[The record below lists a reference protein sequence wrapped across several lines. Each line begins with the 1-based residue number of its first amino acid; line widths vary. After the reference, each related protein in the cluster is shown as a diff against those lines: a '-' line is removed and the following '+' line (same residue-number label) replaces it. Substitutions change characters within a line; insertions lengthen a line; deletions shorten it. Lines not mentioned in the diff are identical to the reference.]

1 MHELALTESIINIAV
16 DEAKKYNAGK
26 VLEIKIKVGEMS
38 GVIPEL
44 IQEYFNIA
52 SRGTIADSAK
62 LTVEYVPVMV
72 ECLDCKNVSKI
83 DKLHFK
89 CPVCSST
96 NIKLKTGREFYV
108 DSMEVE

>member
-1 MHELALTESIINIAV
+1 MHELSLTESILNIAI
-16 DEAKKYNAGK
+16 DEAKKHNANK
-26 VLEIKIKVGEMS
+26 VLEIKLKIGEMS
-38 GVIPEL
+38 GVVPEL
-44 IQEYFNIA
+44 IQEYFNIV
-52 SRGTIADSAK
+52 SHGTIADSAK
-62 LTVEYVPVMV
+62 LTVEYVPVTV
-72 ECLDCKNVSKI
+72 ECLDCKNQSKI